1 MEKRNLKYS
10 ILNLLLLLPFS
21 ILHSELISKKKLLF
35 HFDKIE
41 VNGKVDVF
49 LTSGKRT
56 REAKIYADSEIIDS
70 VVTHV
75 SQKTLYIDAN
85 NSYKLSRRL
94 PFIRL
99 KAERTFPVEVII
111 SIDKLSE
118 IRLLGQSSLT
128 TQKLVSKDLSLFTSS
143 TGKMHLQ
150 NISVPQLTII
160 HNGPGDIV
168 LKGNVSKLKAKI
180 TGNGSIFANE
190 LSVEHAT
197 LMHQGNGNAHIKPKK
212 WMDARMYGNGNLFLH
227 DNPSNMVIDKQGKGD
242 VSDIIPDALP
252 YYDLNSSSP
261 TLEN

>member
-1 MEKRNLKYS
+1 MLAAVKKLEFEKAALLRDQISFLKDGGKNLKFAKAGGFSGRKKYGNKKGMEKRNLKYS

-128 TQKLVSKDLSLFTSS
+128 TQKLVSRDLSLFTSS
-143 TGKMHLQ
+143 TGKMHLE
-150 NISVPQLTII
+150 NISIPELTII
-160 HNGPGDIV
+160 HNGTGDIV
-168 LKGNVSKLKAKI
+168 LKEMCPN
-180 TGNGSIFANE
+180 
-190 LSVEHAT
+190 
-197 LMHQGNGNAHIKPKK
+197 
-212 WMDARMYGNGNLFLH
+212 
-227 DNPSNMVIDKQGKGD
+227 
-242 VSDIIPDALP
+242 
-252 YYDLNSSSP
+252 
-261 TLEN
+261 